1 MNSAAAALAAF
12 VVWLLAFPM
21 DGFLAAPAG
30 DPHALL
36 FFLGPQALA
45 LFLAGFYLP
54 PAWLPRLSLPAAV
67 LAAAATAAF
76 PWAPSQGRL
85 LLVAAGVGSTP
96 LVLRVGLLLRHSPNP
111 SRSAGWGLVGG
122 NLLLAGLLVAPLP
135 HGVKALLLAGSIASP
150 ALLPLPAG
158 VPAAQS
164 PYPASLR
171 HYLPFLLAFHLVS
184 GLFYDRLLP
193 AYLAVSPVAGIELLV
208 YAGAVLCAVYPL
220 RSSVDGALGLGIP
233 LSLLALLL
241 FHESPGALLHGSMFA
256 MQASA
261 GFMDAFVL
269 FLLLAHPRPIRAFG
283 IGVGA
288 LCAGIAGGKALSLVA
303 GGSADTFTAL
313 GNAALNVAL
322 LSLYFAHRRAAQ
334 RRRQESAPEAALPPA
349 PAPTPPSPYHVS
361 PGLRARL
368 SSMEGSVLD
377 RVLAG
382 ATFREVAEELGISE
396 SSVKTY
402 MRRLYEKAGVDGK
415 AALLAKLARPPK
427 GE

>member
-1 MNSAAAALAAF
+1 MNSAAALAAF

-30 DPHALL
+30 DPYALL

-54 PAWLPRLSLPAAV
+54 RAWLPRLSLPAAV

-76 PWAPSQGRL
+76 PWLPSQGRL

-96 LVLRVGLLLRHSPNP
+96 VILRVGLLLRHSPSP

-150 ALLPLPAG
+150 ALLPLQVG
-158 VPAAQS
+158 VPAPEALH
-164 PYPASLR
+164 PASLR

-193 AYLAVSPVAGIELLV
+193 AYMGVSPVAGIELLV

-241 FHESPGALLHGSMFA
+241 FHEKSGALLHASMFA

-269 FLLLAHPRPIRAFG
+269 FLLLAHPQPVRAFG
-283 IGVGA
+283 VGVGA
-288 LCAGIAGGKALSLVA
+288 LCAGIAGGKTLSLVA

-322 LSLYFAHRRAAQ
+322 LSLYFAHRRSSH
-334 RRRQESAPEAALPPA
+334 RRAEEPAPGRALPVARMPGDSCA
-349 PAPTPPSPYHVS
+349 YHVS

-368 SSMEGSVLD
+368 SSMEKSVLD
-377 RVLAG
+377 RVLEG
-382 ATFREVAEELGISE
+382 ETFREVALELKISE

-402 MRRLYEKAGVDGK
+402 MRRLYDKAEVGGK